1 MRSYIDRFTQILI
14 EVDGAQEGLQ
24 CWIFENDLLSAH
36 SFRKKL
42 GKRKVK
48 YVQKI
53 LIMAEPFMIIEENL
67 PHITITPHLAS
78 IIPITHLEKNLT
90 DVEMILTEICKRN
103 MTDTS
108 Y

>member
-1 MRSYIDRFTQILI
+1 MDHSKKEGKLVIIYRRFTQILI

-36 SFRKKL
+36 SFRQNL

-53 LIMAEPFMIIEENL
+53 LIMVEPFMIIEE
-67 PHITITPHLAS
+67 
-78 IIPITHLEKNLT
+78 KLT
-90 DVEMILTEICKRN
+90 TRYDN
-103 MTDTS
+103 PTS
-108 Y
+108 SEYHSDHPSGKESH